1 MEVRE
6 VYLGVVEDQ
15 NDLGRQ
21 KAAQIDARRK
31 RSFRRSAGARRM
43 WFQSALDEPIRDFS
57 LALWRAGSS
66 FVERELV
73 AIRTLGLPVRRSQSM
88 VNWHVGW
95 HMKVIMGLAILI
107 SFLALS
113 IFLTAFLLAAR

>member
-1 MEVRE
+1 MRGGNEVFA
-6 VYLGVVEDQ
+6 
-15 NDLGRQ
+15 
-21 KAAQIDARRK
+21 AAQGRDECGFNRHLMNL
-31 RSFRRSAGARRM
+31 SGTFHY
-43 WFQSALDEPIRDFS
+43 AL